1 MGRGVNSPHRR
12 PDAHDDF
19 KMGLHASMDTGF
31 FGETEEQVT
40 PVLVI
45 RERRHKMTWAML
57 VLNHRTHGGTRGLAR
72 TLNIGVNKIP
82 PDAWILCGLMEFAA
96 YLMDRRD
103 IGSDGKTPKHRRT
116 DSGIWG
122 ENVVH
127 ACQTS
132 KRRKVGPAI
141 LAWSVRWRTEL
152 IVRGSGCHRAGTGDQ
167 DT

>member
-1 MGRGVNSPHRR
+1 M
-12 PDAHDDF
+12 A
-19 KMGLHASMDTGF
+19 
-31 FGETEEQVT
+31 
-40 PVLVI
+40 
-45 RERRHKMTWAML
+45 
-57 VLNHRTHGGTRGLAR
+57 GLAR
-72 TLNIGVNKIP
+72 TLNIGVNKVP

-103 IGSDGKTPKHRRT
+103 IGSDEKTPKHRRT
-116 DSGIWG
+116 DSGIWS

-167 DT
+167 DTCGERQENS